1 MADPIYLFTSQPGI
15 RRDGTELDSSYF
27 ADGTWVRWQRGKPR
41 KMGGY
46 KAMTQ
51 QVNGPVRAVM
61 LDSRGGVNSTH
72 LFSQWGVQ
80 RVQFALDGT
89 TGAIE
94 DRTPA
99 GFVADPLL
107 NWSYAAMHSSTGG
120 TFAAI
125 IAASSPDTED
135 IANDD
140 EGYVYAGDITSNAPL
155 TKIADGTGDIRTS
168 GGVCVLQ
175 PFLFVYGSNGLI
187 RNSNANDYSTATGW
201 TIGGANFASTNNIG
215 AQKIVYGAPL
225 RGGSQSP
232 AGLFWGLDSLIRV
245 SFVGGTGIWQY
256 DTLACPSTV
265 LAKNA
270 IVEHDGKYFWPGTDR
285 FMFYNGVVQE
295 LPNQMNSNYFFDN
308 LNYAYQN
315 KIFGVKVARW
325 GEIWWFYPRGTDTE
339 CGNAIIFNYRESTWY
354 DAIKERTAA
363 APAGVFKSPIMAGH
377 EDSQDTIKLTTGLS
391 LATSAQTLPA
401 SDMLHFTNTTGVVD
415 GMVASGD
422 GIVFGSLV
430 ASHTGIHVY
439 LDTATTGVAA
449 GTSISFTSMTTAF
462 ANNNPVTGSVSGATG
477 TVVRVLNNSLNVNTV
492 TGTFVATDV
501 LTTPSTAAT
510 ATVQSAP
517 ETQTLVTQYQHEYGW
532 DKIVGQDAFPIESS
546 FTSKNFG
553 FAVGDPFEDSPKML
567 DQMTRILRLEPDMN
581 QVGDMTVDVIGRSFA
596 QDEDEVIDSYTLAP
610 GASFQNM
617 GEQARIM
624 KLKFTTNEPGGFYE
638 LGQMHVSIEPGDE
651 RSTK

>member
-1 MADPIYLFTSQPGI
+1 MADPLYVFNSQPGV
-15 RRDGTELDSSYF
+15 RRDGTELDSPYF
-27 ADGTWVRWQRGKPR
+27 ADGVWVRWQRGKPR

-46 KAMTQ
+46 RAMTQ

-72 LFSQWGVQ
+72 LFSQWGIQ
-80 RVQFALDGT
+80 RVGFALDGT

-99 GFVADPLL
+99 GFTADPLL
-107 NWSYAAMHSSTGG
+107 NWSYTSMHSSTGG
-120 TFAAI
+120 TFAAL
-125 IAASSPDTED
+125 IAASSPDVED
-135 IANDD
+135 VANDD
-140 EGYVYAGDITSNAPL
+140 EGYVYAGDITSTDPL
-155 TKIADGTGDIRTS
+155 TQVADGSGAIRTS

-201 TIGGANFASTNNIG
+201 TTGGANFAATNNIG
-215 AQKIVYGAPL
+215 AQKIIYGAPL

-256 DTLACPSTV
+256 DTLASPSTV

-285 FMFYNGVVQE
+285 FLFYNGVVQE
-295 LPNQMNSNYFFDN
+295 LPNQMNCNYFFDN
-308 LNYAYQN
+308 LNYTYQN
-315 KIFGVKVARW
+315 KVFGVKVARW
-325 GEIWWFYPRGTDTE
+325 GEIWWFYPRGDDTE
-339 CGNAIIFNYRESTWY
+339 CGNAVIFNYRENTWY
-354 DAIKERTAA
+354 DAVKERTAGTA
-363 APAGVFKSPIMAGH
+363 AGVFKSPIMAGH
-377 EDSQDTIKLTTGLS
+377 EDSETTIKLTTGLS
-391 LATSAQTLPA
+391 LATSALTLAA
-401 SDMLHFTNTTGVVD
+401 SPVLNFTDTTGIVD
-415 GMVASGD
+415 GMVASGT
-422 GIVFGSLV
+422 GVVYGSLV
-430 ASHTGIHVY
+430 LSHTGTTAT
-439 LDTATTGVAA
+439 LDTNTTGVASGA
-449 GTSISFTSMTTAF
+449 TIAFTSMTVDF

-477 TVVRVLNNSLNVNTV
+477 TVVRVLTTSLNVGTV

-517 ETQTLVTQYQHEYGW
+517 QDQEIVTQYQHEYGM
-532 DKIVGQDAFPIESS
+532 DKVVGQDSSPIISS

-553 FAVGDPFEDSPKML
+553 FAVGGPFEEVPRTV

-581 QVGDMTVDVIGRSFA
+581 QVGDMTLDVIGRSFA
-596 QDEDEVIDSYTLAP
+596 QDTDEVINSYTLTP

-624 KLKFTTNEPGGFYE
+624 KLKFTTNAPGGFYE
-638 LGQMHVSIEPGDE
+638 LGQMQVSIEPGDE